1 MGELM
6 LKSDTRP
13 VRPVRPVNNPG
24 EPYPVSHSFTKGA
37 RILGGRAAPVAALAR
52 FTGTVVRPRHFF
64 QQSTR
69 ARKFPRPGSFRGP
82 EASGPYIFRDRV
94 RNYGLGVWALPS
106 KSWYAVT

>member
-1 MGELM
+1 M

-13 VRPVRPVNNPG
+13 VKPVNNPG

-37 RILGGRAAPVAALAR
+37 RILGGGGPAPLAVLAR

-69 ARKFPRPGSFRGP
+69 ARKFPRPGSFRGL
-82 EASGPYIFRDRV
+82 EVSGAWKFPGLISSETACGT
-94 RNYGLGVWALPS
+94 YGLGVWALPS
-106 KSWYAVT
+106 KSWYAVA